1 MEEYENDRW
10 RAISGKIGNGF
21 SAAACREKAEDLALL
36 SSVPEEGAG
45 TTTTVPEDVPLT
57 ARGGARQHGTRA
69 AVAAASAS
77 ALTSASASALL
88 PSLRTTGLSQHER
101 GETTYGLPLGKASE
115 GCMTPA
121 DTPLEPLERW
131 FGV

>member
-1 MEEYENDRW
+1 MDEYENDRW
-10 RAISGKIGNGF
+10 RVISGKIGNGF

-36 SSVPEEGAG
+36 SSGEAG
-45 TTTTVPEDVPLT
+45 TNTTVPEDVPLT

-115 GCMTPA
+115 GA
-121 DTPLEPLERW
+121 
-131 FGV
+131 